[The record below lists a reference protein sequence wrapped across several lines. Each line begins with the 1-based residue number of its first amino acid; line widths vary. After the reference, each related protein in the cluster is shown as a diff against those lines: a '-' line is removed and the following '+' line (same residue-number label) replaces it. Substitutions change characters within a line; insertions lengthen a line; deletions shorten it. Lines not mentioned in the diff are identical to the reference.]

1 MMTRFLALVHLGV
14 ALEDDS
20 VLALLTNHSPEKI
33 TNTFKIEQKCRQ
45 QMKLK

>member
-1 MMTRFLALVHLGV
+1 MTTRFLALVNLGV
-14 ALEDDS
+14 GLEDDS

-33 TNTFKIEQKCRQ
+33 SNTFKIEQKCRQ